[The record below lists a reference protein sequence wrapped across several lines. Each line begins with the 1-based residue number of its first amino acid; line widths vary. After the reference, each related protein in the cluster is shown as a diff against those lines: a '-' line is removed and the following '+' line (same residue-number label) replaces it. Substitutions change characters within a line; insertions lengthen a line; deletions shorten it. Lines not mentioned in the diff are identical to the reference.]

1 VTEAWHYTGSTLR
14 DGCPIPPAGEW
25 LVHDGPLVPGE
36 SGLHACTEPW
46 DGLTSAPGCQLHR
59 VELDG
64 NIIPDFDSMV
74 AAKRRILKS
83 HDISGLLA
91 RFAIDQVFSVAHLWN
106 MPLPHREFFESGGT
120 RCLKEAIYVQA
131 HEVCDWPIPRDPAA
145 SSAMSASSTVIS
157 YYANPLANEYMQV
170 QTLVIAIKFS
180 LLAIPSD
187 KRDAVG
193 REFNRRVYEA
203 FEVVP

>member
-1 VTEAWHYTGSTLR
+1 MTEAWHYTGSTLR
-14 DGCPIPPAGEW
+14 DGRPIPPVGEW

-46 DGLTSAPGCQLHR
+46 DGLTSAPGFQLHR

-64 NIIPDFDSMV
+64 IIIPDFNSMV

-83 HDISGLLA
+83 HDIRGLLA
-91 RFAIDQVFSVAHLWN
+91 RFAIDQALIVAHLWD
-106 MPLPHREFFESGGT
+106 MPLPHREFYESRGT

-131 HEVCDWPIPRDPAA
+131 HEVCDRPIPRNPATEAAMGA
-145 SSAMSASSTVIS
+145 SSNVIS
-157 YYANPLANEYMQV
+157 YYGNKLANEYTQV
-170 QTLVIAIKFS
+170 QTLVASIKFS
-180 LLAIPSD
+180 LLAIPHEE
-187 KRDAVG
+187 RDGV
-193 REFNRRVYEA
+193 RRAFDWCVYDT